1 MIIYLTFP
9 NMPIH
14 FNKLI
19 EPACSVDSV
28 NLLIFKGTLL
38 EVIE

>member
-1 MIIYLTFP
+1 
-9 NMPIH
+9 MPIH

-19 EPACSVDSV
+19 GPACSVDSA
-28 NLLIFKGTLL
+28 NLLLFKGTLL